1 MLAID
6 EFVWLPEIIEKLA
19 VKHQVSPDEVEEVF
33 FNRPRFRFHE
43 KGRIRGED
51 MYSVLGQSNAGR
63 YLVVFLI
70 LKPTHTAL
78 IISAR
83 DMEPAEKRRYERK

>member
-1 MLAID
+1 MIY
-6 EFVWLPEIIEKLA
+6 EFIWLPEIAEKLA

-33 FNRPRFRFHE
+33 FNHPRFRFHE

-51 MYSVLGQSNAGR
+51 MYTALGQSNGGR
-63 YLVVFLI
+63 YLMIFFI
-70 LKPTHTAL
+70 LKLTHTAL

-83 DMEPAEKRRYERK
+83 DMEPPEKRRYERK